1 MEFIDKNEVLKILDK
16 AIADYGGGKHL
27 GADKLLKDVRSEVE
41 NVKTYLVY
49 DEKSES
55 FRKG

>member
-1 MEFIDKNEVLKILDK
+1 MEFIDRNEGLKILDK
-16 AIADYGGGKHL
+16 AIANNGGWKHL

-41 NVKTYLVY
+41 SVKTYLVY
-49 DEKSES
+49 DEKSGN

>member
-1 MEFIDKNEVLKILDK
+1 MEFIDRNEVLKILDK
-16 AIADYGGGKHL
+16 AIASNVGWKHL
-27 GADKLLKDVRSEVE
+27 GADKLLKEVRSEIE
-41 NVKTYLVY
+41 SVKTYLVY

>member
-16 AIADYGGGKHL
+16 AIANNGGWKHL
-27 GADKLLKDVRSEVE
+27 GADKLLKGIRDEIES
-41 NVKTYLVY
+41 VKTYLIY
-49 DEKSES
+49 DEKSGN

>member
-1 MEFIDKNEVLKILDK
+1 MEFIDKSEILKIIDK
-16 AIADYGGGKHL
+16 AIADNGGWKHL
-27 GADKLLKDVRSEVE
+27 GADKLLKDVRSEIE

-49 DEKSES
+49 DEKSEK

>member
-16 AIADYGGGKHL
+16 AIVSNGGWKHL
-27 GADKLLKDVRSEVE
+27 GADKLLKGIRDEIES
-41 NVKTYLVY
+41 VKTYLVY

>member
-1 MEFIDKNEVLKILDK
+1 MEFIDRNEVLKILDK
-16 AIADYGGGKHL
+16 AIANNGGWKHL
-27 GADKLLKDVRSEVE
+27 GADKLLKEVRSEIE
-41 NVKTYLVY
+41 SVKTYLVY

>member
-1 MEFIDKNEVLKILDK
+1 MEFIDRNEVLKILDK
-16 AIADYGGGKHL
+16 AIANNGGWKHL
-27 GADKLLKDVRSEVE
+27 GADKLLKEVKSEIE
-41 NVKTYLVY
+41 SVKTYLVY

>member
-1 MEFIDKNEVLKILDK
+1 MEFIDRNEVLKILDK
-16 AIADYGGGKHL
+16 AITNNGGWKHL
-27 GADKLLKDVRSEVE
+27 GADKLLKEVRNEIES
-41 NVKTYLVY
+41 VKTYLVY

>member
-16 AIADYGGGKHL
+16 AIADNGGWKHL
-27 GADKLLKDVRSEVE
+27 GADKLLKSVRSEVE
-41 NVKTYLVY
+41 NVKAYLVY
-49 DEKSES
+49 DEKNES

>member
-1 MEFIDKNEVLKILDK
+1 MEFIDRSEVLKILDK
-16 AIADYGGGKHL
+16 AIANNGGWKHL
-27 GADKLLKDVRSEVE
+27 GADKLLKDVKREIES
-41 NVKTYLVY
+41 VKAYLVY

>member
-1 MEFIDKNEVLKILDK
+1 MEFIDRNEVLKILDK
-16 AIADYGGGKHL
+16 AIADNGGWKHL
-27 GADKLLKDVRSEVE
+27 GADKLLKEVRSEIE
-41 NVKTYLVY
+41 SVKTYLVY

>member
-1 MEFIDKNEVLKILDK
+1 MEFIDRNEVLKILDK
-16 AIADYGGGKHL
+16 AIAQYGGWKHL
-27 GADKLLKDVRSEVE
+27 GADKLLKEVRSEIE
-41 NVKTYLVY
+41 SVKTYLVY

>member
-16 AIADYGGGKHL
+16 AIANNGGWKHL
-27 GADKLLKDVRSEVE
+27 GADKLLKDVRSEIE
-41 NVKTYLVY
+41 SVKAYLVY
-49 DEKSES
+49 DEKNGK

>member
-1 MEFIDKNEVLKILDK
+1 MEFIDKSEILKILDK
-16 AIADYGGGKHL
+16 AIANNGGWKHL
-27 GADKLLKDVRSEVE
+27 GADKLLKEVRSEIE
-41 NVKTYLVY
+41 SVKTYLVY

>member
-16 AIADYGGGKHL
+16 AIANNGGWKHL

-41 NVKTYLVY
+41 SVKAYLVY
-49 DEKSES
+49 DEKDGK
-55 FRKG
+55 FRRG

>member
-16 AIADYGGGKHL
+16 AIVSNGGWKHL
-27 GADKLLKDVRSEVE
+27 GADKLLKSVRNEIE

>member
-1 MEFIDKNEVLKILDK
+1 MEFIDRNEVLKILDK
-16 AIADYGGGKHL
+16 AIANNGGWKHL
-27 GADKLLKDVRSEVE
+27 GADKLLKGIRDEIES
-41 NVKTYLVY
+41 VKTYLVY

>member
-16 AIADYGGGKHL
+16 AIANNGGWKHL

-41 NVKTYLVY
+41 SVKAYLVY
-49 DEKSES
+49 DEKNGK
-55 FRKG
+55 FRRG

>member
-16 AIADYGGGKHL
+16 AIANNGGWKHL
-27 GADKLLKDVRSEVE
+27 GADKLLKEVRSEIE
-41 NVKTYLVY
+41 SVKTYLVY

>member
-16 AIADYGGGKHL
+16 AIADYGGWKHL